1 MINNNNKPEFQAS
14 KGLPSGGGWVLQ
26 ACLPD
31 DGDDTDYDNDD
42 VDYDDG
48 DF

>member
-1 MINNNNKPEFQAS
+1 MINKNNKPEFQAS

-31 DGDDTDYDNDD
+31 DDDDFY
-42 VDYDDG
+42 DG
-48 DF
+48 DFFYEN